1 MFSLT
6 MVIGDAQIE
15 RFTHIGRSLFSS
27 DNSLTLADK
36 LKALM
41 KPTQTL
47 GLIQWFHEHKQLPRT
62 MGNSKMKTV
71 GVIGLGYVGLP
82 TAIGFHD
89 AGFEVWG
96 VDVSQR
102 TVDMVMAGKNPTG
115 DPDVDDIVPA
125 PGTERWHITNS
136 TAEAVPHCDVVLVT
150 VPTPITHDLK
160 PDLSYVEAA
169 GRAVF
174 EAIPKGSNTIVVL
187 ESTVYPGVTA
197 QTWMPIVDELGLVTG
212 EDVEIAYC
220 PERFNPG
227 DPAHGVRQVARVIGC
242 SNPEVGQ
249 ALVSL
254 YSKLTS
260 EDVRYVGKLEVAEA
274 AKVIENVQRDINIA
288 LVNELARIF
297 PALDVDVEDV
307 LSAAATKWNF
317 HRYTPGVGVGGHC
330 IPVDPYYMIQRAADV
345 GVPAGLITAARAVNR
360 SMPNHVA
367 QVLVN
372 ILWKAGLSAE
382 NTKVLLLGWSYK
394 AEVGDPRETPAEPL
408 AEALHEKGIGVGV
421 YDPHLEAE
429 GMPDHVDWV
438 GTLDEAKGYDM
449 AVLVTAHKACV
460 DLDWRRLLSQ
470 MNTPLLYDGRRVL
483 DLPELESMGWGVHAV
498 GRPN

>member
-1 MFSLT
+1 MRTESSPFSQAET
-6 MVIGDAQIE
+6 
-15 RFTHIGRSLFSS
+15 GRLS
-27 DNSLTLADK
+27 
-36 LKALM
+36 
-41 KPTQTL
+41 
-47 GLIQWFHEHKQLPRT
+47 
-62 MGNSKMKTV
+62 V
-71 GVIGLGYVGLP
+71 GIIGLGYVGLP

-89 AGFEVWG
+89 AGFNVWG

-102 TVDMVMAGKNPTG
+102 SVDMILRGENPTG
-115 DPDVDDIVPA
+115 DPDVDDIVPQ
-125 PGTERWHITNS
+125 PGADRWNISTN
-136 TAEAVPHCDVVLVT
+136 TGEAVPNCDVVLVT

-160 PDLSYVEAA
+160 PDLSYVAAA

-187 ESTVYPGVTA
+187 ESTVYPGVTTE
-197 QTWMPIVDELGLVTG
+197 TWLPIIEELGLVVG

-242 SNPEVGQ
+242 PNPKVGEK
-249 ALVSL
+249 LVDL
-254 YSKLTS
+254 YSELTS
-260 EDVRYVGKLEVAEA
+260 EDVRYVGKIEVAEA

-297 PALDVDVEDV
+297 PAMDVDVEDV

-360 SMPNHVA
+360 SMPSHVA
-367 QVLVN
+367 GVVTDLMWSSGVP
-372 ILWKAGLSAE
+372 AGEA
-382 NTKVLLLGWSYK
+382 KVLLLGWSYK

-408 AEALHEKGIGVGV
+408 AATLISKNITVGAW
-421 YDPHLEAE
+421 DPHIDSSHYPKEVVPVDDISEAE
-429 GMPDHVDWV
+429 G
-438 GTLDEAKGYDM
+438 YDL
-449 AVLVTAHKACV
+449 VILVTAHKACL
-460 DLDWRRLLSQ
+460 DIDWRALLAK
-470 MNTPLLYDGRRVL
+470 MRTPNVYDGRRVL
-483 DLPELESMGWGVHAV
+483 NLEELEAMGWKAHAV
-498 GRPN
+498 GRPTQEI

>member
-1 MFSLT
+1 MSSLPWFCR
-6 MVIGDAQIE
+6 VA
-15 RFTHIGRSLFSS
+15 
-27 DNSLTLADK
+27 N
-36 LKALM
+36 
-41 KPTQTL
+41 
-47 GLIQWFHEHKQLPRT
+47 GLL
-62 MGNSKMKTV
+62 MKTV
-71 GVIGLGYVGLP
+71 GIIGLGYVGLP

-102 TVDMVMAGKNPTG
+102 TVDMVLAGQNPTG
-115 DPDVDDIVPA
+115 DPDVDDIVPQ
-125 PGTERWHITNS
+125 PGTERWHITTS
-136 TAEAVPHCDVVLVT
+136 TPEAVPNCDVILVT

-174 EAIPKGSNTIVVL
+174 EALPKGKNTVVVL

-197 QTWMPIVDELGLVTG
+197 QTWLPILEELGLEQG
-212 EDVEIAYC
+212 KDVSIAYC

-227 DPAHGVRQVARVIGC
+227 DPAHGVRSVARVIGC
-242 SNPEVGQ
+242 SDEPVGH
-249 ALVSL
+249 ALVKL
-254 YSKLTS
+254 YGQLTS

-360 SMPNHVA
+360 NMPHHVA
-367 QVLVN
+367 GVLHE
-372 ILWKAGLSAE
+372 LLYRAGVPSGE
-382 NTKVLLLGWSYK
+382 GRVLFLGWSYK
-394 AEVGDPRETPAEPL
+394 PEVGDPRETPAEPL
-408 AEALHEKGIGVGV
+408 YDSLVSKGISVGV
-421 YDPHLEAE
+421 FDPHLDGGYPE
-429 GMPDHVDWV
+429 GVVVETD
-438 GTLDEAKGYDM
+438 AAASKGYDL
-449 AVLVTAHKACV
+449 AVLVTAHQACIN
-460 DLDWRRLLSQ
+460 LDWDTLKAN
-470 MNTPLLYDGRRVL
+470 MNHPILYDGRRVL
-483 DLPELESMGWGVHAV
+483 DLKALADSGWQVHAV
-498 GRPN
+498 GRPV

>member
-1 MFSLT
+1 MRAAN
-6 MVIGDAQIE
+6 GD
-15 RFTHIGRSLFSS
+15 L
-27 DNSLTLADK
+27 
-36 LKALM
+36 
-41 KPTQTL
+41 
-47 GLIQWFHEHKQLPRT
+47 
-62 MGNSKMKTV
+62 TV
-71 GVIGLGYVGLP
+71 GIIGLGYVGLP

-89 AGFEVWG
+89 AGFTVWG
-96 VDVSQR
+96 VDISQR
-102 TVDMVMAGKNPTG
+102 TVDMVKRGENPTG
-115 DPDVDDIVPA
+115 DPDVDDIVPQ
-125 PGTERWHITNS
+125 PGTERWHITTS
-136 TAEAVPHCDVVLVT
+136 AAEAVPHCDVVLVT

-160 PDLSYVEAA
+160 PDLSYVAGA
-169 GRAVF
+169 GRDVF
-174 EAIPKGSNTIVVL
+174 EAIEKNSKAIVVL

-197 QTWMPIVDELGLVTG
+197 QTWHPIIEELGLVIG
-212 EDVEIAYC
+212 EDLEIAYC

-242 SNPEVGQ
+242 SNPEVGE

-254 YSKLTS
+254 YSKLTT

-360 SMPNHVA
+360 SMPSHVA
-367 QVLVN
+367 GVLGDLMWN
-372 ILWKAGLSAE
+372 AGVPAGE
-382 NTKVLLLGWSYK
+382 AKVLLLGWSYK

-408 AEALHEKGIGVGV
+408 TESLQGKEITVGA
-421 YDPHLEAE
+421 YDPHLDASDFPE
-429 GMPDHVDWV
+429 GVEVVTDIDSAA
-438 GTLDEAKGYDM
+438 GFDL
-449 AVLVTAHKACV
+449 AVLVTAHEACKKI
-460 DLDWRRLLSQ
+460 DWASLASRMR
-470 MNTPLLYDGRRVL
+470 NPILYDGRRVL
-483 DLPELESMGWGVHAV
+483 DLDDIASKGWQVHAV
-498 GRPN
+498 GRPE

>member
-1 MFSLT
+1 M
-6 MVIGDAQIE
+6 AQPAQFAV
-15 RFTHIGRSLFSS
+15 RAATG
-27 DNSLTLADK
+27 
-36 LKALM
+36 
-41 KPTQTL
+41 
-47 GLIQWFHEHKQLPRT
+47 GL
-62 MGNSKMKTV
+62 TV
-71 GVIGLGYVGLP
+71 GIIGLGYVGLP

-102 TVDMVMAGKNPTG
+102 TVDMVLKGENPTG

-125 PGTERWHITNS
+125 PGTERWNITNS
-136 TAEAVPHCDVVLVT
+136 SAEAVPHCDVVLVT

-160 PDLSYVEAA
+160 PDLSYVAAA
-169 GRAVF
+169 GRDVF
-174 EAIPKGSNTIVVL
+174 RAIPKGSNTIVVL

-197 QTWMPIVDELGLVTG
+197 QTWMPIIEELGLEIG
-212 EDVEIAYC
+212 KDLEIAYC

-242 SNPEVGQ
+242 TNPDIGE
-249 ALVSL
+249 ALVAL

-360 SMPNHVA
+360 SMPSHVA
-367 QVLVN
+367 GVLSD
-372 ILWKAGLSAE
+372 LMWSAGVPAGE
-382 NTKVLLLGWSYK
+382 AKVLLLGWSYK

-408 AEALHEKGIGVGV
+408 AETLMSKGITVGAW
-421 YDPHLEAE
+421 DPHLEDAMYPE
-429 GMPDHVDWV
+429 GVEVVSDISS
-438 GTLDEAKGYDM
+438 AQGYDM
-449 AVLVTAHKACV
+449 AVLVTAHKACLA
-460 DLDWRRLLSQ
+460 LDWSSLAKQ
-470 MNTPLLYDGRRVL
+470 MRTPLIYDGRRVL
-483 DLPELESMGWGVHAV
+483 DLEELKSCGWNAFAV
-498 GRPN
+498 GRPV

>member
-1 MFSLT
+1 MRDFL
-6 MVIGDAQIE
+6 
-15 RFTHIGRSLFSS
+15 SS
-27 DNSLTLADK
+27 HDTTPPKYVS
-36 LKALM
+36 
-41 KPTQTL
+41 
-47 GLIQWFHEHKQLPRT
+47 
-62 MGNSKMKTV
+62 V

-96 VDVSQR
+96 VDVAQR
-102 TVDMVMAGKNPTG
+102 TVDMVLAGKNPTG

-125 PGTERWHITNS
+125 PGTERWHITTS
-136 TAEAVPHCDVVLVT
+136 TAEAVPQCDVVLVT
-150 VPTPITHDLK
+150 VPTPITRDLK

-174 EAIPKGSNTIVVL
+174 EAIPKGKNTIVVL

-197 QTWMPIVDELGLVTG
+197 QTWLPILEELGLVQG
-212 EDVEIAYC
+212 KDVSIAYC

-227 DPAHGVRQVARVIGC
+227 DPAHGVRSVARVIGC
-242 SNPEVGQ
+242 SDEAVGH
-249 ALVSL
+249 ALVEL
-254 YSKLTS
+254 YGQLTS

-297 PALDVDVEDV
+297 PAMDVDVEDV

-360 SMPNHVA
+360 NMPHHVGG
-367 QVLVN
+367 VLHE
-372 ILWKAGLSAE
+372 LLYRAGVPSGE
-382 NTKVLLLGWSYK
+382 GRVLFLGWSYK
-394 AEVGDPRETPAEPL
+394 PEVGDPRETPAEPL
-408 AEALHEKGIGVGV
+408 HETLVNKGISVGV
-421 YDPHLEAE
+421 YDPHLDGQGYPEGVTVEA
-429 GMPDHVDWV
+429 DISS
-438 GTLDEAKGYDM
+438 AKGYDL
-449 AVLVTAHKACV
+449 AVLITAHQACV
-460 DLDWRRLLSQ
+460 ELDWGALRAN
-470 MNTPLLYDGRRVL
+470 MNHPMLYDGRRVL
-483 DLPELESMGWGVHAV
+483 DLPSLEALGWSCFAV
-498 GRPN
+498 GRPL

>member
-1 MFSLT
+1 MNRFGGN
-6 MVIGDAQIE
+6 MGWNQ
-15 RFTHIGRSLFSS
+15 RFTSLSS
-27 DNSLTLADK
+27 NAD
-36 LKALM
+36 M
-41 KPTQTL
+41 
-47 GLIQWFHEHKQLPRT
+47 
-62 MGNSKMKTV
+62 TV
-71 GVIGLGYVGLP
+71 GIIGLGYVGLP

-89 AGFEVWG
+89 AGFNVWG

-102 TVDMVMAGKNPTG
+102 TVDMVAAGKNPTG
-115 DPDVDDIVPA
+115 DPDVDDIVPL
-125 PGTERWHITNS
+125 PGTERWNITVS
-136 TAEAVPHCDVVLVT
+136 TAEAVPECDIVLVT
-150 VPTPITHDLK
+150 VPTPVTHDLK

-174 EAIPKGSNTIVVL
+174 EAIPKGANTIVVL

-197 QTWMPIVDELGLVTG
+197 HTWMPLIEELGMVVGQDL
-212 EDVEIAYC
+212 EIAYC

-227 DPAHGVRQVARVIGC
+227 DAAHGVRSVARVIGC
-242 SNPEVGQ
+242 SNPDVGE
-249 ALVSL
+249 ALVQL
-254 YSKLTS
+254 YSQLTT

-297 PALDVDVEDV
+297 PAMDVDVEDV

-367 QVLVN
+367 QVLVD

-382 NTKVLLLGWSYK
+382 STKVLFLGWSYK

-408 AEALHEKGIGVGV
+408 AEALQQRGIQVSV
-421 YDPHLEAE
+421 YDPHIDPETF
-429 GMPDHVDWV
+429 PDSVEVIQD
-438 GTLDEAKGYDM
+438 LSEAKGHDL
-449 AVLVTAHKACV
+449 AVLVTAHQACV
-460 DLDWRRLLSQ
+460 DLDWSTLSQ
-470 MNTPLLYDGRRVL
+470 QMSSPRIYDGRRVL
-483 DLPELESMGWGVHAV
+483 DLDALGEQGWTCFAV
-498 GRPN
+498 GRPFS

>member
-1 MFSLT
+1 M
-6 MVIGDAQIE
+6 
-15 RFTHIGRSLFSS
+15 
-27 DNSLTLADK
+27 
-36 LKALM
+36 
-41 KPTQTL
+41 
-47 GLIQWFHEHKQLPRT
+47 
-62 MGNSKMKTV
+62 
-71 GVIGLGYVGLP
+71 IGLGYVGLP

-102 TVDMVMAGKNPTG
+102 TINMIKAGKNPTG

-136 TAEAVPHCDVVLVT
+136 AAEAVPHCDVVLVT

-160 PDLSYVEAA
+160 PDLSYVAGA
-169 GRAVF
+169 GRDVF
-174 EAIPKGSNTIVVL
+174 EAITKGSNTIVVL

-197 QTWMPIVDELGLVTG
+197 QTWHPIIEELGLEIGV
-212 EDVEIAYC
+212 DLEIAYC

-227 DPAHGVRQVARVIGC
+227 DAAHGVRQVARVIGC
-242 SNPEVGQ
+242 SNPDVGNTLV
-249 ALVSL
+249 AL
-254 YSKLTS
+254 YKQLTS

-360 SMPNHVA
+360 SMPSHVA
-367 QVLVN
+367 GVLN
-372 ILWKAGLSAE
+372 DILYKAGIPAG
-382 NTKVLLLGWSYK
+382 KGKILLLGWSYK

-408 AEALHEKGIGVGV
+408 SSALQSKDIAIAA
-421 YDPHLEAE
+421 YDPHLEPSDFPKGIEVVSDIDSAQ
-429 GMPDHVDWV
+429 
-438 GTLDEAKGYDM
+438 GYDL
-449 AVLVTAHKACV
+449 AVLVTAHQACKEI
-460 DLDWRRLLSQ
+460 DWAALASRMR
-470 MNTPLLYDGRRVL
+470 NPILYDGRRVL
-483 DLPELESMGWGVHAV
+483 DLQDIASKGWQVHAV
-498 GRPN
+498 GKPSMQ

>member
-1 MFSLT
+1 M
-6 MVIGDAQIE
+6 E
-15 RFTHIGRSLFSS
+15 
-27 DNSLTLADK
+27 
-36 LKALM
+36 
-41 KPTQTL
+41 
-47 GLIQWFHEHKQLPRT
+47 
-62 MGNSKMKTV
+62 TV
-71 GVIGLGYVGLP
+71 GIIGLGYVGLP

-89 AGFEVWG
+89 AGFNVWG

-102 TVDMVMAGKNPTG
+102 TVDMVKAGKNPTG

-125 PGTERWHITNS
+125 PGTENWHITTS
-136 TAEAVPHCDVVLVT
+136 TAEAVPHCDAVLVT

-197 QTWMPIVDELGLVTG
+197 QTWMPIVEELGLVIG

-227 DPAHGVRQVARVIGC
+227 DPAHGVRSVARVIGC
-242 SNPEVGQ
+242 GNEDVGA
-249 ALVSL
+249 ALVQL
-254 YSKLTS
+254 YSQLTS

-297 PALDVDVEDV
+297 PAMDVDVEDV

-367 QVLVN
+367 GVIHDL
-372 ILWKAGLSAE
+372 LYKAGVPSGE
-382 NTKVLLLGWSYK
+382 GRVLFLGWSYK
-394 AEVGDPRETPAEPL
+394 PEVGDPRETPAEPL
-408 AEALHEKGIGVGV
+408 AAALQAKNVHVAAW
-421 YDPHLEAE
+421 DPHLEGSELPGSVEVITDLEAAE
-429 GMPDHVDWV
+429 GFD
-438 GTLDEAKGYDM
+438 L
-449 AVLVTAHKACV
+449 AVLVTAHEACLS
-460 DLDWRRLLSQ
+460 LDWSSLLVR
-470 MNTPLLYDGRRVL
+470 MRHNLVYDGRRVL
-483 DLPELESMGWGVHAV
+483 DLVALSLLGWQVHAV
-498 GRPN
+498 GRPL

>member
-1 MFSLT
+1 
-6 MVIGDAQIE
+6 
-15 RFTHIGRSLFSS
+15 
-27 DNSLTLADK
+27 
-36 LKALM
+36 M
-41 KPTQTL
+41 K
-47 GLIQWFHEHKQLPRT
+47 
-62 MGNSKMKTV
+62 SV

-102 TVDMVMAGKNPTG
+102 TIDMVKAGKNPTG

-136 TAEAVPHCDVVLVT
+136 AAEAVPHCDVVLVT

-160 PDLSYVEAA
+160 PDLSYVAGA
-169 GRAVF
+169 GRDVF
-174 EAIPKGSNTIVVL
+174 QAIPKGSRTIVVL

-197 QTWMPIVDELGLVTG
+197 QTWHPIIEELGLEIGV
-212 EDVEIAYC
+212 DLEIAYC

-227 DPAHGVRQVARVIGC
+227 DAAHGVRQVARVIGC
-242 SNPEVGQ
+242 SNPEVGNTLV
-249 ALVSL
+249 AL
-254 YSKLTS
+254 YKQLTS

-360 SMPNHVA
+360 SMPSHVA
-367 QVLVN
+367 GVLN
-372 ILWKAGLSAE
+372 EILYKAGIPAG
-382 NTKVLLLGWSYK
+382 KGKILLLGWSYK

-408 AEALHEKGIGVGV
+408 SSALQSKGIAIAA
-421 YDPHLEAE
+421 YDPHLEPSDFPE
-429 GMPDHVDWV
+429 GIEVVSDIDS
-438 GTLDEAKGYDM
+438 AQGYDL
-449 AVLVTAHKACV
+449 AVLVTAHQACKEI
-460 DLDWRRLLSQ
+460 DWAALASRMR
-470 MNTPLLYDGRRVL
+470 NPILYDGRRVL
-483 DLPELESMGWGVHAV
+483 DLQDIASKGWQVHAV
-498 GRPN
+498 GKPSMQ

>member
-1 MFSLT
+1 MEEGASADFST
-6 MVIGDAQIE
+6 IGI
-15 RFTHIGRSLFSS
+15 
-27 DNSLTLADK
+27 
-36 LKALM
+36 
-41 KPTQTL
+41 
-47 GLIQWFHEHKQLPRT
+47 
-62 MGNSKMKTV
+62 
-71 GVIGLGYVGLP
+71 IGLGYVGLP

-89 AGFEVWG
+89 AGFNVWG

-102 TVDMVMAGKNPTG
+102 TVDMVLQGKNPTG
-115 DPDVDDIVPA
+115 DPDVDDIVPK
-125 PGTERWHITNS
+125 PGTERWHITTS

-169 GRAVF
+169 GRDVF
-174 EAIPKGSNTIVVL
+174 KSIPKGSNTIVVL

-197 QTWMPIVDELGLVTG
+197 QTWLPIIEELGLVIG

-242 SNPEVGQ
+242 SNPEVGDS
-249 ALVSL
+249 LVNL

-360 SMPNHVA
+360 SMPSHVGG
-367 QVLVN
+367 VISD
-372 ILWKAGLSAE
+372 ILWSAGVDA
-382 NTKVLLLGWSYK
+382 NDAKVLLLGWSYK

-408 AEALHEKGIGVGV
+408 SHALNSKGIKVGV
-421 YDPHLEAE
+421 WDPHLTNDMYPEFVSPLSSIDDAE
-429 GMPDHVDWV
+429 G
-438 GTLDEAKGYDM
+438 YDI

-460 DLDWRRLLSQ
+460 DIEWEVLLTK
-470 MNTPLLYDGRRVL
+470 MRTPIIYDGRRVL
-483 DLPELESMGWGVHAV
+483 DLDKLSKMGWMVHAV
-498 GRPN
+498 GKPTNH